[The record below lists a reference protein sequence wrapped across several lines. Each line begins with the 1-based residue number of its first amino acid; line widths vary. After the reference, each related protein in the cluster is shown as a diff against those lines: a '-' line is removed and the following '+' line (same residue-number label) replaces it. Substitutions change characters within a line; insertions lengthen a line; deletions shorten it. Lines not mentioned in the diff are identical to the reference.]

1 MRKSIYTNQ
10 YQVLLLLIRDARA
23 QTGLTQTQMAARLG
37 MSQSDVSKC
46 EQGLRRLDVIE
57 LKSWVEALG
66 TTLPDFVRRFEDRLA
81 MEPYLLADEGA
92 DSSV

>member
-10 YQVLLLLIRDARA
+10 YQVLLLLIREARA

-37 MSQSDVSKC
+37 LSQSDVSKC
-46 EQGLRRLDVIE
+46 EKGMRRLDVIE

-81 MEPYLLADEGA
+81 MEPHLLVEEGPH
-92 DSSV
+92 SPG